1 MTVIGLSQIPGIV
14 GEPLRAYSFEVELP
28 HDFGD
33 ASRLKYQVKSV
44 QFSVWFNLETEGVR
58 VEGLGYYFLPVDF
71 EGKGEVRMD
80 FWEDVELSV
89 QRYFGNWRKLI
100 VVEEVVGT
108 PYRELR
114 ELPSRWM
121 KDVVVNVFDVK
132 GRKVGSYRLRK
143 CYPVGIEV
151 VRLGYESNE
160 LVEVSVSLVLHG
172 IEVMA

>member
-1 MTVIGLSQIPGIV
+1 MGIGLSQIPGIV
-14 GEPLRAYSFEVELP
+14 KEPLRAYSFEVELP

-33 ASRLKYQVKSV
+33 VSRLRYQVKSV
-44 QFSVWFNLETEGVR
+44 QFPVWFNLEVEGVR

-71 EGKGEVRMD
+71 ESREEVKVD

-89 QRYFGNWRKLI
+89 QRYFGNWRKLM

-121 KDVVVNVFDVK
+121 KDVVVHVFDVK
-132 GRKVGSYRLRK
+132 GRKVASYRLKK

-151 VRLGYESNE
+151 VRLGYEVNE
-160 LVEVSVSLVLHG
+160 LVEVSVSFVVHG
-172 IEVMA
+172 IEVIA